1 MKKIEIKRGD
11 TITINGMPEGY
22 EVVRV
27 GFARQGELYLG
38 SGDENCRVIV
48 REIEEPT
55 PFLIEAGK
63 CYETTNGVIVGPLEP
78 HKKVK
83 GCWSWGELVWRED
96 GSSTRSRHL
105 DIRREVP
112 NPEPPKP
119 LVIEAG
125 KWYWLRNCVIA
136 GPIEPHKKV
145 KGYWS
150 WGELVWR
157 EDGSSTQSDTLDL
170 VEEAPNAEPP
180 KPTYIPWTYETCPIG
195 VVVEKKGEKMKAMIH
210 TVFANGATVH
220 GSVKYFSVLLDEW
233 EQLDGT
239 PCGVEVSE

>member
-1 MKKIEIKRGD
+1 MKKVEIKRGD

-38 SGDENCRVIV
+38 SGDANCRVIV
-48 REIEEPT
+48 REIKE
-55 PFLIEAGK
+55 
-63 CYETTNGVIVGPLEP
+63 
-78 HKKVK
+78 
-83 GCWSWGELVWRED
+83 
-96 GSSTRSRHL
+96 
-105 DIRREVP
+105 
-112 NPEPPKP
+112 PKP
-119 LVIEAG
+119 CLIEAG
-125 KWYWLRNCVIA
+125 KWYETDNGSIV

-157 EDGSSTQSDTLDL
+157 VDGSSTRSRHLDI
-170 VEEAPNAEPP
+170 VAVAPAPV
-180 KPTYIPWTYETCPIG
+180 KRWVPWTYESCPIG
-195 VVVEKKGEKMKAMIH
+195 VVVQRKGEKMKALLQ

-233 EQLDGT
+233 EQLDGS

>member
-1 MKKIEIKRGD
+1 MKKVEIKRGD
-11 TITINGMPEGY
+11 KITINGMPEGY

-38 SGDENCRVIV
+38 SGDANFRVIV
-48 REIEEPT
+48 REIEE
-55 PFLIEAGK
+55 
-63 CYETTNGVIVGPLEP
+63 
-78 HKKVK
+78 
-83 GCWSWGELVWRED
+83 
-96 GSSTRSRHL
+96 
-105 DIRREVP
+105 
-112 NPEPPKP
+112 PKP

-125 KWYWLRNCVIA
+125 KWYWLRNWVIA

-157 EDGSSTQSDTLDL
+157 EDGSSTRSRHLDF

-195 VVVEKKGEKMKAMIH
+195 VVVEKKGEKLKAMIH
-210 TVFANGATVH
+210 AVFANGATVH